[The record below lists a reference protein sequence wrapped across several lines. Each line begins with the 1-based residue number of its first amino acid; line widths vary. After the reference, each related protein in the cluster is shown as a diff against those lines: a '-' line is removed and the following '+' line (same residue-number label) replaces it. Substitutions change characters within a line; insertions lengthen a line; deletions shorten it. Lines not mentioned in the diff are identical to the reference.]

1 MFENDLYTILNT
13 DLSEGNPAFT
23 AVIRLNEAH
32 PLFGGHFPG
41 NPILPGV
48 CTLQI
53 IRELLEKATLQ
64 PLRMERSSTI
74 KYLGF
79 IVPSVM
85 PEVVFSLQ
93 RSTWENDSFS
103 CSAVVTA
110 NEASVCSFKGSFTV
124 FPESAS
130 HSGQAGAPPASP
142 NR

>member
-1 MFENDLYTILNT
+1 MLENDLYTIVNT
-13 DLSEGNPAFT
+13 DMAEGKSAFT

-53 IRELLEKATLQ
+53 IRELLEKAARQ

-93 RSTWENDSFS
+93 RSDWDNGSFS
-103 CSAVVTA
+103 CAAVVTA
-110 NEASVCSFKGSFTV
+110 REANVCSFKGSFTV

>member
-1 MFENDLYTILNT
+1 MFENDLYTILHT
-13 DLSEGNPAFT
+13 DLAEGKSAFT
-23 AVIRLNEAH
+23 AVIHLNEEH
-32 PLFGGHFPG
+32 PLFRGHFPG

-53 IRELLEKATLQ
+53 IRELLEKAEQ
-64 PLRMERSSTI
+64 KPLRMERSATI

-85 PEVVFSLQ
+85 PEVVFNLQ
-93 RSTWENDSFS
+93 RAVWENGSLS

-110 NEASVCSFKGSFTV
+110 HEASVCSFKGSFTV

-130 HSGQAGAPPASP
+130 HSGQAGFPPASP